1 MDEAGSRIDH
11 RASTRGAV
19 WNDDH
24 NHDNTCTDDNDNN
37 HHDNNNNH
45 DVGASQVIASE
56 PLQVA
61 YERRRRP
68 PCPGRQEPSV
78 ITIIVSLQGQ
88 SVELRLP
95 SDWEHD
101 IRLLF
106 GVSAPSAI
114 EPCTYLTVAA
124 EDDGRYAIREGC
136 GPTAVTSGLGRSDAL
151 IQISEIVTSR
161 LAAHLTTGV
170 ALHAGAVGWNGRSI
184 LIPGQSGAGKS
195 SLTAWFV
202 DKGFAYLTD
211 ELAILTADGAVAG
224 LSRALMLKRAA
235 DMFVSALPRF
245 TSSQR
250 HQAGETLMLRPERPD
265 DQTPARLLPCGL
277 IIFPSFAPGADL
289 TIRPLTSARA
299 CIGLMGCNVNSR
311 NLPDGGFTAVSGL
324 ARRLTAVELSYGAF
338 DQLDDVADML
348 ARLVLDGGIDGS
360 RGRRLMAA
368 FAGPPEAASTATPV
382 VRFEIPSPT
391 PRRNPVKLTIG
402 MATYDDYDGV
412 YFTLQALRIYHPEIV
427 DDAEFIVVD
436 NHPDG
441 ACAVALKALETCIPN
456 YRYIPEP
463 ARCGTS
469 VKGRVFDEAA
479 GEFVLCIDSHVF
491 VLQGAVKRLLDYFA
505 DNPSTSDLLQG
516 PLLSDDLTHLST
528 HFRPE
533 WSGGM
538 YGIWDNNGLAD
549 SPDDPPF
556 EIPMQGMGLF
566 ACRRAAWR
574 RFNDAFRGFG
584 GEEGYIHEKF
594 RQAGGRTL
602 CLPFLRWVHRFNRPM
617 GIPYRNILEDRAWNY
632 LVGLREVGLPTDEME
647 AHFRELFGEP
657 RGSEIIARLKQELL
671 TLET

>member
-1 MDEAGSRIDH
+1 M
-11 RASTRGAV
+11 T
-19 WNDDH
+19 
-24 NHDNTCTDDNDNN
+24 TT
-37 HHDNNNNH
+37 
-45 DVGASQVIASE
+45 
-56 PLQVA
+56 
-61 YERRRRP
+61 
-68 PCPGRQEPSV
+68 
-78 ITIIVSLQGQ
+78 IVSLQGQ

-95 SDWEHD
+95 SDWERD
-101 IRLLF
+101 VQLLF
-106 GVSAPSAI
+106 GVSAPSTV

-124 EDDGRYAIREGC
+124 EGDGRYAIREGR
-136 GPTAVTSGLGRSDAL
+136 GPATLISGLSRPDAL
-151 IQISEIVTSR
+151 IQISEIVASR
-161 LAAHLTTGV
+161 LAAHTTDGV

-211 ELAILTADGAVAG
+211 ELAVLTADGAVAG
-224 LSRALMLKRAA
+224 LSRALMLKRAS
-235 DMFVSALPRF
+235 DTFVSALPRF
-245 TSSQR
+245 ASSQR
-250 HQAGETLMLRPERPD
+250 HEAGETLMLRPERPD
-265 DQTPARLLPCGL
+265 GQAPAALLPCGL
-277 IIFPSFAPGADL
+277 IIFPSFTPGAEL
-289 TIRPLTSARA
+289 TIRSLTSARA

-311 NLPDGGFTAVSGL
+311 NLPDGGFTIISGL
-324 ARRLTAVELSYGAF
+324 ARRVTAVELSYGAF

-348 ARLVLDGGIDGS
+348 ARLALDGGIDGT

-368 FAGPPEAASTATPV
+368 FAGQPAPPSPV
-382 VRFEIPSPT
+382 APAVRREIPSPT
-391 PRRNPVKLTIG
+391 PRRKPVKLTVG

-441 ACAVALKALETCIPN
+441 ACAAALKALETYIPN
-456 YRYIPEP
+456 YRYIPES
-463 ARCGTS
+463 ARSGTS

-479 GEFVLCIDSHVF
+479 GEFVLCMDSHVF
-491 VLQGAVKRLLDYFA
+491 VVPGAMKRLLGYFA
-505 DNPSTSDLLQG
+505 DNPATSDLLQG
-516 PLLSDDLTHLST
+516 PLLSDNLTGLAT

-549 SPDDPPF
+549 SPDNAPF

-566 ACRRAAWR
+566 ACRRAAWP

-632 LVGLREVGLPTDEME
+632 LVGLRELGLPTDEMG

-657 RGSEIIARLKQELL
+657 RGSEIIERLKQELL